1 MYEVKRELFEQI
13 NFTERYEKLSA
24 DYSFQDNLLTII
36 DIDLTK
42 EIMADLGYKARYF
55 KGEQFFQIVEKKGK
69 YKFWFHIVFEY
80 GWVELMWYV
89 SYDKINLENVTGDG
103 LWATIYGELKG
114 VDWREAPAN
123 PRMRDYDDMEDIL
136 RISFAMWEDFKA
148 AFLKSEGQK

>member
-69 YKFWFHIVFEY
+69 
-80 GWVELMWYV
+80 
-89 SYDKINLENVTGDG
+89 
-103 LWATIYGELKG
+103 
-114 VDWREAPAN
+114 
-123 PRMRDYDDMEDIL
+123 
-136 RISFAMWEDFKA
+136 
-148 AFLKSEGQK
+148 